1 MKFKNIFTIFSALCA
16 SLLLTCCEGEKDLII
31 IEGNL
36 PIKTSTLFL
45 VGDATPNGWSID
57 NPTPMTASDDD
68 PLVFS
73 WEGQLNP
80 GEMKLCLTKGS
91 WDAPFIRPLVA
102 GDKIGRDGIA
112 DALFDMHAGDPDN
125 KWKVADKGIYSLTFD
140 LRNWIMS
147 AKFVREAD
155 APEIIPV
162 QTENLYI
169 VGSATPNGW
178 NIDEPTALE
187 KKSDYIFVYEGPL
200 DAGEMKACT
209 TTGSWDVEFVRPSY
223 DGCKINS
230 SGAEAADF
238 VFTAAPD
245 YKWVV
250 DEPGIYR
257 LTFDLEHFTIA
268 AEYTGSFTP
277 TPKLYMI
284 GEATEG
290 GWSWDDAIVIE
301 ASEGNDGLFVWEG
314 ELGRGSLKASSV
326 KDFEAAFYRPAVADC
341 EISSEGVASHE
352 MVLTEGPDD
361 KWLVTTAGRYR
372 LTFNTT
378 DMTFDAVY
386 KGESVDFPVLYM
398 IGDATAGGWSLDD
411 ATPVTTDTENFYQWE
426 GILNVGAMKAC
437 FTRDFSAPF
446 YRPADSGCEIS
457 ETGASSDAM
466 VFTTDPDD
474 KWTVTKAGKYRLTF
488 AMSAM
493 KFSAQY
499 LESAVIVPRL
509 YMIGEATAG
518 GWSLD
523 DATEYNHVEGTEG
536 TYTWTGELKT
546 GTFKACTVKDFNAPF
561 YRPSDNNCEISEN
574 GVSKPDVV
582 YTTGPDDQWKV
593 VKAGKYT
600 ITIDIVAMTIS
611 AKFIN

>member
-1 MKFKNIFTIFSALCA
+1 MKLKNIFHIFSM
-16 SLLLTCCEGEKDLII
+16 LLLAIGVTSCEGEKDLII

-36 PIKTSTLFL
+36 PIKTSALYL
-45 VGDATPNGWSID
+45 VGDATPNGWNID
-57 NPTPMTASDDD
+57 SPTPMTASDDD
-68 PLVFS
+68 PLVFT

-80 GEMKLCLTKGS
+80 GEMKLCLSKGS
-91 WDAPFIRPLVA
+91 WDAPFIRPFVA
-102 GDKIGRDGIA
+102 DDKIGREGVA
-112 DALFDMHAGDPDN
+112 ETLFDMHAGDPDY
-125 KWKVADKGIYSLTFD
+125 KWKVVDKGVYNLTFD
-140 LRNWIMS
+140 LRNWLMNV
-147 AKFVREAD
+147 KFVREAD
-155 APEIIPV
+155 APEIVPIR
-162 QTENLYI
+162 TENLYI

-209 TTGSWDVEFVRPSY
+209 TTGSWDIEFVRPSF

-230 SGAEAADF
+230 SGVEAADF
-238 VFTAAPD
+238 IYTAAPD

-290 GWSWDDAIVIE
+290 GWSWDDATVIE

-341 EISSEGVASHE
+341 EISASGVASHE
-352 MVLTEGPDD
+352 MVLTEDPDD

-372 LTFNTT
+372 LTFNTV

-386 KGESVDFPVLYM
+386 MSGEVSLPSLYL
-398 IGDATAGGWSLDD
+398 IGGATPGGWSLDN
-411 ATPVTTDTENFYQWE
+411 ATEVTTETENLYTWE
-426 GILNVGAMKAC
+426 GVLSEGDFKAC
-437 FTRDFSAPF
+437 MTLDFDAPF
-446 YRPADSGCEIS
+446 YRPASAGVTVS
-457 ETGASSDAM
+457 ENGASSDAM

-474 KWTVTKAGKYRLTF
+474 KWVVTKSGKYRLTF
-488 AMSAM
+488 DLAAM
-493 KFSAQY
+493 KFTAQF
-499 LESAVIVPRL
+499 LESAVVVPSL
-509 YMIGEATAG
+509 YMIGDATPG

-523 DATEYNHVEGTEG
+523 NATEFTHVDGTEG

-546 GTFKACTVKDFNAPF
+546 GEFKACTVKDFDAPF
-561 YRPSDNNCEISEN
+561 YRPSSNNCEVSEN
-574 GVSKPDVV
+574 GVAQSDVV
-582 YTTGPDDQWKV
+582 FTTSPDDKWKV
-593 VKAGKYT
+593 VTAGTYT
-600 ITIDIVAMTIS
+600 ITIDIKALTIS
-611 AKFIN
+611 AEFIK